1 MIKLEALELLLIGE
15 FAFMFCCR
23 TGKYLISLTQRKR
36 ALTTTSICNI
46 TCCCITS
53 IPLINT
59 CKRRLQGKLL
69 KIANDFCTLPG
80 KLIKTCSKIA
90 IVHTF
95 ASNPIFVI
103 CCVKTLSEDFVIATK
118 RRKQLRLVSV
128 LVLVWFEGPRFGLG
142 LGITCVVL
150 SLPLFPTQGSR
161 FGFFL
166 ACSVLNVGHI
176 L

>member
-15 FAFMFCCR
+15 FAFIFCCR

-69 KIANDFCTLPG
+69 KTADDFCTLPG

-95 ASNPIFVI
+95 ASNPICVI
-103 CCVKTLSEDFVIATK
+103 CCVKTLSEEFVIATK
-118 RRKQLRLVSV
+118 RRKQLLWSLSWFWSGLTSV
-128 LVLVWFEGPRFGLG
+128 VF
-142 LGITCVVL
+142 
-150 SLPLFPTQGSR
+150 SLPLFPTQGPR
-161 FGFFL
+161 FGL
-166 ACSVLNVGHI
+166 GIGWV
-176 L
+176 